1 MTEKNKKE
9 PLYFFII
16 SDSAGETASKLAQ
29 ATMAQYP
36 TVEFEIFRR
45 TFITTKEALIKALT
59 DAKKCDA
66 IILHTL
72 INEELVTL
80 ADHFCEAS
88 ELFHFDVLT
97 PPVLEVQRRTG
108 VIPSREPGALHHLN
122 KN

>member
-80 ADHFCEAS
+80 ADH
-88 ELFHFDVLT
+88 L
-97 PPVLEVQRRTG
+97 
-108 VIPSREPGALHHLN
+108 
-122 KN
+122 